1 MWSRKMQAFSMAEM
15 LPAFLLTLF
24 AGLSTALG
32 AILAF
37 WGGAKNTKFLSIG
50 LGFSA
55 GVMIYVSF
63 VEILV
68 KSQDAFT
75 LKYGEILGES
85 LGLVAFFI
93 GIAFS
98 FIIDQLIPD
107 NINPHHTLDIEKS
120 IDNDDLQ
127 TIQRHRAPLAR
138 MGFFTAIAIALHNFP
153 EGFATFV
160 SALNNMTT
168 GISIAI
174 AIAIHNIPEG
184 LAVALPV
191 YHATGNRIKAFLYA
205 FSSGLAEPIGAIIGF
220 FILVPM
226 MGDLTLGITFGVIAG
241 IMVYISFDE
250 LLPAARVYG
259 NDHTTIF
266 GLVLGMFVMSVSLIL
281 FKL

>member
-1 MWSRKMQAFSMAEM
+1 MQAFTIAEM
-15 LPAFLLTLF
+15 LPAFFLTLF
-24 AGLSTALG
+24 AGLSTVLG
-32 AILAF
+32 ALVAF
-37 WGGAKNTKFLSIG
+37 WGGAKNTKFLSVG

-63 VEILV
+63 VEILI

-75 LKYGEILGES
+75 LKFGDVLGES

-93 GIAFS
+93 GIAIS
-98 FIIDQLIPD
+98 FIIDQSIPD
-107 NINPHHTLDIEKS
+107 NINPHHSLDVENS
-120 IDNDDLQ
+120 IDHDDTKSLQ
-127 TIQRHRAPLAR
+127 KHRAPLSR
-138 MGFFTAIAIALHNFP
+138 IGLFTAIAIALHNFP
-153 EGFATFV
+153 EGFATFI
-160 SALNNMTT
+160 SALDNMTT
-168 GISIAI
+168 GIAIAM

-191 YHATGNRIKAFLYA
+191 YHSTGSRKKAFLYA
-205 FSSGLAEPIGAIIGF
+205 LGSGLAEPVGAVIGF
-220 FILVPM
+220 LILAPI
-226 MGDLTLGITFGVIAG
+226 MGELTLGITFGVVAG

-266 GLVLGMFVMSVSLIL
+266 GLVMGMLIMAISLIL

>member
-1 MWSRKMQAFSMAEM
+1 MQTFTLAEM
-15 LPAFLLTLF
+15 LPAFFLTLF

-32 AILAF
+32 ALIAF
-37 WGGAKNTKFLSIG
+37 WGGAKNTKFLSVG

-68 KSQDAFT
+68 KSQDVFT
-75 LKYGEILGES
+75 LKFGEIIGES
-85 LGLVAFFI
+85 FGLIAFFV
-93 GIAFS
+93 GIAIS
-98 FIIDQLIPD
+98 FIIDQSIPD
-107 NINPHHTLDIEKS
+107 NINPHHSLDVENA
-120 IDNDDLQ
+120 IDKND
-127 TIQRHRAPLAR
+127 IQSLRKHRAPLSR
-138 MGFFTAIAIALHNFP
+138 VGLFTAIAIALHNFP
-153 EGFATFV
+153 EGFATFI
-160 SALNNMTT
+160 SALDNMTT
-168 GISIAI
+168 GIAIAM

-191 YHATGNRIKAFLYA
+191 YHATGSRRKAFMYA
-205 FSSGLAEPIGAIIGF
+205 LLSGLAEPIGAVIGF
-220 FILVPM
+220 LILAPI
-226 MGDLTLGITFGVIAG
+226 MGELTLGITFGVVAG

-266 GLVLGMFVMSVSLIL
+266 GLVIGMLIMAISLIL

>member
-1 MWSRKMQAFSMAEM
+1 MQVFTMTEM

-24 AGLSTALG
+24 AGLSTVLG
-32 AILAF
+32 AIIAF
-37 WGGAKNTKFLSIG
+37 WGGAKNTKFLSVG

-75 LKYGEILGES
+75 LKFGEIVGES
-85 LGLVAFFI
+85 LGLVAFFV
-93 GIAFS
+93 GIAIS
-98 FIIDQLIPD
+98 FIIDQSIPD
-107 NINPHHTLDIEKS
+107 NINPHHSLDVENT
-120 IDNDDLQ
+120 IDKNDTRSL
-127 TIQRHRAPLAR
+127 REHRAPLSR
-138 MGFFTAIAIALHNFP
+138 VGLFTAIAIALHNFP
-153 EGFATFV
+153 EGFATFI
-160 SALNNMTT
+160 SALDNMTT
-168 GISIAI
+168 GIAIAM

-191 YHATGNRIKAFLYA
+191 YHATGSRRKAFLYA
-205 FSSGLAEPIGAIIGF
+205 LFSGLAEPIGAVIGF
-220 FILVPM
+220 LILAPI
-226 MGDLTLGITFGVIAG
+226 MGELTLGITFGVVAG

-266 GLVLGMFVMSVSLIL
+266 GLVIGMLIMAISLIL

>member
-1 MWSRKMQAFSMAEM
+1 MQALTMAEM

-24 AGLSTALG
+24 AGLSTAFG
-32 AILAF
+32 AIIAF
-37 WGGAKNTKFLSIG
+37 CGGAKNTKFLSVG

-55 GVMIYVSF
+55 GVMIYISF
-63 VEILV
+63 IEILV

-75 LKYGEILGES
+75 FKYGEIVGES

-93 GIAFS
+93 GIALS
-98 FIIDQLIPD
+98 FVIDQSIPD
-107 NINPHHTLDIEKS
+107 NINPHHTLDIQNS
-120 IDNDDLQ
+120 IDDDDTHMQ
-127 TIQRHRAPLAR
+127 EYRTPLAR
-138 MGFFTAIAIALHNFP
+138 MGFFTSIAIALHNFP

-191 YHATGNRIKAFLYA
+191 YHATGDRKKAFLYA
-205 FSSGLAEPIGAIIGF
+205 LVSGLAEPIGAVVGF
-220 FILVPM
+220 LILAPL
-226 MGDLTLGITFGVIAG
+226 MGDLTLGITFGVVAG

-266 GLVLGMFVMSVSLIL
+266 GLVIGMFVMSVSLIL

>member
-1 MWSRKMQAFSMAEM
+1 MQVFTMTEM

-24 AGLSTALG
+24 AGLSTVLG
-32 AILAF
+32 AIIAF
-37 WGGAKNTKFLSIG
+37 WGGAKNTKFLSVG

-75 LKYGEILGES
+75 LKFGEIVGES
-85 LGLVAFFI
+85 LGLVAFFV
-93 GIAFS
+93 GIAIS
-98 FIIDQLIPD
+98 FIIDQSIPD
-107 NINPHHTLDIEKS
+107 NINPHHSLDVENT
-120 IDNDDLQ
+120 IDKNDTRSL
-127 TIQRHRAPLAR
+127 REHRAPLSR
-138 MGFFTAIAIALHNFP
+138 VGLFTAIAIALHNFP
-153 EGFATFV
+153 EGFATFI
-160 SALNNMTT
+160 SALDNMTT
-168 GISIAI
+168 GIAIAM

-191 YHATGNRIKAFLYA
+191 YHATGSRRKAFMYA
-205 FSSGLAEPIGAIIGF
+205 LVSGLAEPIGAVIGF
-220 FILVPM
+220 LILAPI
-226 MGDLTLGITFGVIAG
+226 MGELTLGITFGVVAG

-266 GLVLGMFVMSVSLIL
+266 GLVIGMLIMAISLIL

>member
-1 MWSRKMQAFSMAEM
+1 METFTLAQM
-15 LPAFLLTLF
+15 LPAFFLTLF
-24 AGLSTALG
+24 AGLSTAFG
-32 AILAF
+32 AIIAVY
-37 WGGAKNTKFLSIG
+37 GGAKNTKFLSVG

-68 KSQDAFT
+68 KSQDAFAVKFGN
-75 LKYGEILGES
+75 LVGES

-93 GIAFS
+93 GIAIA
-98 FIIDQLIPD
+98 FIIDQSIPD
-107 NINPHHTLDIEKS
+107 NINPHHTLDVENT
-120 IDNDDLQ
+120 IDHDDTSMLQ
-127 TIQRHRAPLAR
+127 KHRGPLSR
-138 MGFFTAIAIALHNFP
+138 MGLFTAIAIALHNFP
-153 EGFATFV
+153 EGFATFI

-168 GISIAI
+168 GISIAM

-191 YHATGNRIKAFLYA
+191 YQATGNRKKAFFYA
-205 FSSGLAEPIGAIIGF
+205 LGSGLAEPIGAVVGF
-220 FILVPM
+220 LLLIPI
-226 MGDLTLGITFGVIAG
+226 MGELTLGITFGVVAG

-266 GLVLGMFVMSVSLIL
+266 GLVMGMLIMAISLIL

>member
-1 MWSRKMQAFSMAEM
+1 MQAFTIAEL

-24 AGLSTALG
+24 AGLATAFG
-32 AILAF
+32 AIIAF
-37 WGGAKNTKFLSIG
+37 WGDPKNTKVLSIG

-93 GIAFS
+93 GIAIS
-98 FIIDQLIPD
+98 FIIDQIIPD
-107 NINPHHTLDIEKS
+107 NINPHHSLDVENA
-120 IDNDDLQ
+120 IDKDDIQ
-127 TIQRHRAPLAR
+127 SIQRHRAPLKR
-138 MGFFTAIAIALHNFP
+138 VGLFTAIAIALHNFP
-153 EGFATFV
+153 EGFATFI
-160 SALNNMTT
+160 SALDNMST
-168 GISIAI
+168 GIAIAM

-184 LAVALPV
+184 LAVSLPV
-191 YHATGNRIKAFLYA
+191 YHATGNRKKAFLYA
-205 FSSGLAEPIGAIIGF
+205 LASGLTEPVGAIIGF
-220 FILVPM
+220 LILAPW
-226 MGDLTLGITFGVIAG
+226 MGEMTLGVTFGIVAG

-250 LLPAARVYG
+250 LLPAARLYG

-266 GLVLGMFVMSVSLIL
+266 GLVMGMIVMSVSLIL

>member
-1 MWSRKMQAFSMAEM
+1 MQTFTLAEM
-15 LPAFLLTLF
+15 LPAFFLTLF

-32 AILAF
+32 ALIAF
-37 WGGAKNTKFLSIG
+37 WGGAKNTKFLSVG

-68 KSQDAFT
+68 KSQDVFT
-75 LKYGEILGES
+75 LKFGEIIGES
-85 LGLVAFFI
+85 FGLIAFFV
-93 GIAFS
+93 GIAIS
-98 FIIDQLIPD
+98 FIIDQSIPD
-107 NINPHHTLDIEKS
+107 NINPHHSLDVENA
-120 IDNDDLQ
+120 IDKND
-127 TIQRHRAPLAR
+127 IQSLRKHRAPLSR
-138 MGFFTAIAIALHNFP
+138 VGLFTAIAIALHNFP
-153 EGFATFV
+153 EGFATFI
-160 SALNNMTT
+160 SALDNMTT
-168 GISIAI
+168 GIAIAM

-191 YHATGNRIKAFLYA
+191 YHATGSRRKAFMYA
-205 FSSGLAEPIGAIIGF
+205 LLSGLAEPIGAVIGF
-220 FILVPM
+220 LILAPI
-226 MGDLTLGITFGVIAG
+226 MGELTLGITFGVVAG

-266 GLVLGMFVMSVSLIL
+266 GLVVGMLIMAISLIL

>member
-1 MWSRKMQAFSMAEM
+1 MQTLTIVEM
-15 LPAFLLTLF
+15 LPAFLLTMF
-24 AGLSTALG
+24 AGLSTVLG
-32 AILAF
+32 AFIAF
-37 WGGAKNTKFLSIG
+37 WGGAKNTKFLSVG

-68 KSQDAFT
+68 KSQDAFSV
-75 LKYGEILGES
+75 KYGDILGES
-85 LGLVAFFI
+85 LGLVAFFVR
-93 GIAFS
+93 IAIS
-98 FIIDQLIPD
+98 FIIDQSIPD
-107 NINPHHTLDIEKS
+107 NINPHHTIDIENAIDDDDTQS
-120 IDNDDLQ
+120 IQ
-127 TIQRHRAPLAR
+127 QHRAPLAR

-153 EGFATFV
+153 EGFATFI
-160 SALNNMTT
+160 SAMDNMTT
-168 GISIAI
+168 GIAIAM

-191 YHATGNRIKAFLYA
+191 YHATGSRIKAFLYA
-205 FSSGLAEPIGAIIGF
+205 LGSGLAEPIGAVIGF
-220 FILVPM
+220 LILAPI
-226 MGDLTLGITFGVIAG
+226 MGELTLGITFGVVAG

-266 GLVLGMFVMSVSLIL
+266 GLVIGMLIMAVSLIL

>member
-1 MWSRKMQAFSMAEM
+1 MQTLTLIEM

-24 AGLSTALG
+24 AGLSTVLG
-32 AILAF
+32 AFIAF
-37 WGGAKNTKFLSIG
+37 WGGAKNTKFLSVG

-75 LKYGEILGES
+75 MKYGEILGEI

-93 GIAFS
+93 GIAIS
-98 FIIDQLIPD
+98 FIIDQSIPD
-107 NINPHHTLDIEKS
+107 NINPHHTIDVENTIDKDDIQT
-120 IDNDDLQ
+120 LQ
-127 TIQRHRAPLAR
+127 KHRAPLSR
-138 MGFFTAIAIALHNFP
+138 VGLFTAIAIALHNFP
-153 EGFATFV
+153 EGFATFI
-160 SALNNMTT
+160 SSLDNMTT
-168 GISIAI
+168 GIAIAM

-191 YHATGNRIKAFLYA
+191 YHSTGNRKKAFLYA
-205 FSSGLAEPIGAIIGF
+205 LYSGLAEPVGAVIGF
-220 FILVPM
+220 LILAPM
-226 MGDLTLGITFGVIAG
+226 MGDLTLGITFGVVAG

-266 GLVLGMFVMSVSLIL
+266 GLVIGMLIMAVSLIL

>member
-1 MWSRKMQAFSMAEM
+1 MQTLTLIEM

-24 AGLSTALG
+24 AGLSTVLG
-32 AILAF
+32 AFIAF
-37 WGGAKNTKFLSIG
+37 WGGAKNTKFLSVG

-75 LKYGEILGES
+75 MKYGEILGEI

-93 GIAFS
+93 GIAIS
-98 FIIDQLIPD
+98 FIIDQSIPD
-107 NINPHHTLDIEKS
+107 NINPHHTIDVENTIDKDDIQT
-120 IDNDDLQ
+120 LQ
-127 TIQRHRAPLAR
+127 KHRAPLSR
-138 MGFFTAIAIALHNFP
+138 IGLFTAIAIALHNFP
-153 EGFATFV
+153 EGFATFI
-160 SALNNMTT
+160 SSLDNMTT
-168 GISIAI
+168 GIAIAM

-191 YHATGNRIKAFLYA
+191 YHSTGNRKKAFLYA
-205 FSSGLAEPIGAIIGF
+205 LYSGLAEPVGAVIGF
-220 FILVPM
+220 LILAPM
-226 MGDLTLGITFGVIAG
+226 MGDLTLGITFGVVAG

-266 GLVLGMFVMSVSLIL
+266 GLVIGMLIMAVSLIL

>member
-1 MWSRKMQAFSMAEM
+1 MQVFTMAEM

-24 AGLSTALG
+24 AGLSTAIG
-32 AILAF
+32 AIIAF
-37 WGGAKNTKFLSIG
+37 WGGAKNTKFLSVG

-68 KSQDAFT
+68 KSQDAFS
-75 LKYGEILGES
+75 LKFGEVIGES
-85 LGLVAFFI
+85 LGLAAFFI
-93 GIAFS
+93 GIAIS
-98 FIIDQLIPD
+98 FIIDQSIPD
-107 NINPHHTLDIEKS
+107 NINPHHSVDIENAIDDTDIES
-120 IDNDDLQ
+120 IKK
-127 TIQRHRAPLAR
+127 HRAPLAR

-160 SALNNMTT
+160 SALDNMTT
-168 GISIAI
+168 GIAIAM

-191 YHATGNRIKAFLYA
+191 YHATGSRIKAFMYA
-205 FSSGLAEPIGAIIGF
+205 LGSGLAEPIGAVIGF
-220 FILVPM
+220 LILAPI
-226 MGDLTLGITFGVIAG
+226 MGELTLGITFGIVAG

-266 GLVLGMFVMSVSLIL
+266 GLVIGMLVMAVSLIL

>member
-1 MWSRKMQAFSMAEM
+1 METFTIEQM

-32 AILAF
+32 ALIAF
-37 WGGAKNTKFLSIG
+37 WGSAKNTKFLSVG

-68 KSQDAFT
+68 KSQDAFAM
-75 LKYGEILGES
+75 KFGDVPGES
-85 LGLVAFFI
+85 LGIAAFFI
-93 GIAFS
+93 GIAIA
-98 FIIDQLIPD
+98 FIIDQSIPD
-107 NINPHHTLDIEKS
+107 NINPHHTLDVENT
-120 IDNDDLQ
+120 IDIDDTRSLQ
-127 TIQRHRAPLAR
+127 KHRAPLSR
-138 MGFFTAIAIALHNFP
+138 MGLFTAIAIALHNFP

-160 SALNNMTT
+160 SSLNDMTT
-168 GISIAI
+168 GIVIAI
-174 AIAIHNIPEG
+174 AIAFHNIPEG

-191 YHATGNRIKAFLYA
+191 YHATGDRKKAFLYA
-205 FSSGLAEPIGAIIGF
+205 LGSGLAEPVGAVIGF
-220 FILVPM
+220 VILAPI
-226 MGDLTLGITFGVIAG
+226 MGELTLGITFGVVAG

-259 NDHTTIF
+259 NDHTTIV
-266 GLVLGMFVMSVSLIL
+266 GLVMGMLIMAVSLIL

>member
-1 MWSRKMQAFSMAEM
+1 MQAMSMAEM

-24 AGLSTALG
+24 AGLSTAFG
-32 AILAF
+32 AIIAF
-37 WGGAKNTKFLSIG
+37 WGGAKNTKFLSVG

-55 GVMIYVSF
+55 GVMIYISF

-75 LKYGEILGES
+75 FKYGEIVGES

-93 GIAFS
+93 GIALS
-98 FIIDQLIPD
+98 FVIDQLIPD
-107 NINPHHTLDIEKS
+107 NINPHHTLDIQNS
-120 IDNDDLQ
+120 IDEDD
-127 TIQRHRAPLAR
+127 IQKIQEYRTPLAR

-153 EGFATFV
+153 EGFATFI

-174 AIAIHNIPEG
+174 AIALHNIPEG

-191 YHATGNRIKAFLYA
+191 YHATGDRKKAFFYA
-205 FSSGLAEPIGAIIGF
+205 LGSGLAEPIGAVIGF
-220 FILVPM
+220 LILTPM
-226 MGDLTLGITFGVIAG
+226 MGDLTLGITFGVVAG

-266 GLVLGMFVMSVSLIL
+266 GLVVGMLVMSVSLIL

>member
-1 MWSRKMQAFSMAEM
+1 MQAFTMAEM

-220 FILVPM
+220 FILVPI
-226 MGDLTLGITFGVIAG
+226 MGDLTLGITFGVVAG

>member
-1 MWSRKMQAFSMAEM
+1 MQAFTMAEM

-24 AGLSTALG
+24 AGLSTAFG
-32 AILAF
+32 ALIAF
-37 WGGAKNTKFLSIG
+37 WGGAKNTKFLSVG

-68 KSQDAFT
+68 KSQDVFT

-85 LGLVAFFI
+85 LGLLAFFI
-93 GIAFS
+93 GIAIS
-98 FIIDQLIPD
+98 FIIDQSIPD
-107 NINPHHTLDIEKS
+107 NINPHHSLDVENTIDHDDTES
-120 IDNDDLQ
+120 IQ
-127 TIQRHRAPLAR
+127 KHRAPLSR
-138 MGFFTAIAIALHNFP
+138 IGLFTAIAIALHNFP
-153 EGFATFV
+153 EGFATFI
-160 SALNNMTT
+160 SALDNMTA
-168 GISIAI
+168 GIAI
-174 AIAIHNIPEG
+174 AMAIAIHNIPEG

-191 YHATGNRIKAFLYA
+191 YHESGNRKKAFLYA
-205 FSSGLAEPIGAIIGF
+205 LGSGLAEPIGAVIGF
-220 FILVPM
+220 LILAPI
-226 MGDLTLGITFGVIAG
+226 MGDLTLGITFGVVAG

-266 GLVLGMFVMSVSLIL
+266 GLVIGMLVMSVSLIL

>member
-1 MWSRKMQAFSMAEM
+1 MMQSFTMTEI

-24 AGLSTALG
+24 AGLATAFG
-32 AILAF
+32 AIIAF
-37 WGGAKNTKFLSIG
+37 WGGSKNTKVLSIG

-63 VEILV
+63 VEILI

-75 LKYGEILGES
+75 LKYGESLGES

-93 GIAFS
+93 GIALS
-98 FIIDQLIPD
+98 FIIDQAIPD
-107 NINPHHTLDIEKS
+107 DINPHHSLDVENS
-120 IDNDDLQ
+120 IDHND
-127 TIQRHRAPLAR
+127 IQSIQKHRKSLSR
-138 MGFFTAIAIALHNFP
+138 MGIFTAIAIALHNFP
-153 EGFATFV
+153 EGFATFI
-160 SALNNMTT
+160 SALDNMTT
-168 GISIAI
+168 GIAIAT

-191 YHATGNRIKAFLYA
+191 YHATGNRKKAFLYA
-205 FSSGLAEPIGAIIGF
+205 LGSGLAEPIGAIIGF
-220 FILVPM
+220 LILAPI

-250 LLPAARVYG
+250 LLPAARLYG

-266 GLVLGMFVMSVSLIL
+266 GLVIGMIVMSVSLIL

>member
-1 MWSRKMQAFSMAEM
+1 ME
-15 LPAFLLTLF
+15 
-24 AGLSTALG
+24 
-32 AILAF
+32 
-37 WGGAKNTKFLSIG
+37 NH
-50 LGFSA
+50 
-55 GVMIYVSF
+55 
-63 VEILV
+63 
-68 KSQDAFT
+68 
-75 LKYGEILGES
+75 
-85 LGLVAFFI
+85 
-93 GIAFS
+93 
-98 FIIDQLIPD
+98 ID
-107 NINPHHTLDIEKS
+107 H
-120 IDNDDLQ
+120 DDKQ

-191 YHATGNRIKAFLYA
+191 YHATGDRKKAFFYA
-205 FSSGLAEPIGAIIGF
+205 LGSGLAEPIGAVVGF
-220 FILVPM
+220 LILTPM
-226 MGDLTLGITFGVIAG
+226 MGDLTLGITFGVVAG

-266 GLVLGMFVMSVSLIL
+266 GLVVGMLVMSVSLIL

>member
-1 MWSRKMQAFSMAEM
+1 MQTLTIVEM

-32 AILAF
+32 AFIAF

-75 LKYGEILGES
+75 LEFGEIIGES

-93 GIAFS
+93 GIAIS
-98 FIIDQLIPD
+98 FIIDQSIPD
-107 NINPHHTLDIEKS
+107 NINPHHTIDIENA
-120 IDNDDLQ
+120 IGDDTQSLQ
-127 TIQRHRAPLAR
+127 QHRAPLAR

-153 EGFATFV
+153 EGFATFI
-160 SALNNMTT
+160 SAMDNMTT
-168 GISIAI
+168 GIAIAM

-191 YHATGNRIKAFLYA
+191 YHATGSRIKAFLYA
-205 FSSGLAEPIGAIIGF
+205 LYSGLAEPIGAVIGF
-220 FILVPM
+220 LILAPI
-226 MGDLTLGITFGVIAG
+226 MGELTLGITFGVVAG

-266 GLVLGMFVMSVSLIL
+266 GLVIGMLIMAVSLIL